1 MPIKTRSKTETSRT
15 SKIASK
21 IEVASIIA
29 SISKTDRNNKLKKRK
44 THQTLDRKVNRALK
58 TLLFH
63 DIEEQQE
70 QQEQESNSI
79 YKTLQ
84 QVSQISYLGSTI
96 PLFWNPL
103 EKKVYVEISQEEI
116 YFNKNVI
123 VYDDDCFAQYEDATI
138 LDIIC
143 QHFGTVHIFPHD
155 TSNIRSSESLYSLVS
170 TVPLTQYTLVNLSY
184 DCGHYY

>member
-1 MPIKTRSKTETSRT
+1 MPIKTRSITAS
-15 SKIASK
+15 ISK

-29 SISKTDRNNKLKKRK
+29 SISKTDKNNKLKKRK
-44 THQTLDRKVNRALK
+44 TQQTLDRKVNRSLK
-58 TLLFH
+58 TLPFH

-70 QQEQESNSI
+70 KKSI

-103 EKKVYVEISQEEI
+103 EKKVYVEISTEEI

-123 VYDDDCFAQYEDATI
+123 VYDDDCFAQYEDSTI
-138 LDIIC
+138 LDIIH
-143 QHFGTVHIFPHD
+143 QHFGTVHIFSQD
-155 TSNIRSSESLYSLVS
+155 TSNIRSSSSLYSLVS
-170 TVPLTQYTLVNLSY
+170 TIPLTQYTLVNLSY
-184 DCGHYY
+184 DCGNY

>member
-1 MPIKTRSKTETSRT
+1 MKTRSKTAS
-15 SKIASK
+15 ISK

-29 SISKTDRNNKLKKRK
+29 SISKTDKNNKLKKRK
-44 THQTLDRKVNRALK
+44 IQQTLDRKVNRALK
-58 TLLFH
+58 TLPFH
-63 DIEEQQE
+63 DIEEQEQQEQE

-103 EKKVYVEISQEEI
+103 EKKVYVEISTEEI

-123 VYDDDCFAQYEDATI
+123 VYDDDCFAQYEDSTI
-138 LDIIC
+138 LDIIH
-143 QHFGTVHIFPHD
+143 QHFGTVHIFSQD
-155 TSNIRSSESLYSLVS
+155 TSNIRSSSSLYSLVS
-170 TVPLTQYTLVNLSY
+170 TIPLTQYTLVNLSY
-184 DCGHYY
+184 DCGNY

>member
-1 MPIKTRSKTETSRT
+1 MKTRSKTAS
-15 SKIASK
+15 ISK

-29 SISKTDRNNKLKKRK
+29 SISKTDKNNKLKKRK
-44 THQTLDRKVNRALK
+44 IQQTLDRKVNRALK
-58 TLLFH
+58 TLPFH
-63 DIEEQQE
+63 DIEE

-84 QVSQISYLGSTI
+84 QVSQISYVGSTI

-103 EKKVYVEISQEEI
+103 EKKVYIEISTEEI

-123 VYDDDCFAQYEDATI
+123 VYNDDCFAQYEDATI
-138 LDIIC
+138 LDIIY
-143 QHFGTVHIFPHD
+143 QHFGTVHIFSQD

-184 DCGHYY
+184 DCGHY